1 MSPLLGYALVLV
13 SLLHLWLQ
21 GHNRHYLHV
30 PDGPLKRPLVLGWFA
45 CSFLLPALLIALFRE
60 WPPVDG
66 ALRLAPSDA
75 AGFAIACA
83 ILALHGLTAWR
94 LALWVAGRGLPRR
107 SPRLAAEEVSI
118 PRLEHRVEKLPGFLA
133 PLDTTTALE
142 VIRRDIVVPGLPPE
156 FDMLTIVQAS
166 DLHYD
171 PRTGLTAYLEE
182 VVDIANSLSPDIVVF
197 TGDFINSPRHIKRS
211 VELHDRCHARLGSYA
226 VLGNHDYWTR
236 PERVVEALG
245 RSRIVYLGGQRRTFT
260 RGGRSLILAGTD
272 SPWDGRRPD
281 WRSLLRKGSADAL
294 ILVAHAPEVAE
305 DAARHGANLILS
317 GHTHGGQACLPLVG
331 AVVVPGRHGHRYV
344 SGVYDVGPECVLNI
358 SRGIGVST
366 GGFRVLCPPELT
378 LIRLRASTADVM
390 VGAVR
395 AQRARLVELR
405 EGGLPA

>member
-1 MSPLLGYALVLV
+1 MSPLAGYALVLV

-45 CSFLLPALLIALFRE
+45 CSFLLPALLLALFRE
-60 WPPVDG
+60 WPPVDE
-66 ALRLAPSDA
+66 ALRMTPEEGA
-75 AGFAIACA
+75 AYAIAGA
-83 ILALHGLTAWR
+83 IVALHALTIWR
-94 LALWVAGRGLPRR
+94 FTLWVGERSLPRR
-107 SPRLAAEEVSI
+107 SPRLATEETST
-118 PRLEHRVEKLPGFLA
+118 PRLEHRVAKLPAILSAF
-133 PLDTTTALE
+133 DTTTALE

-156 FDMLTIVQAS
+156 FDRLTILQAS

-182 VVDIANSLSPDIVVF
+182 VADIANGLSPDIVVF
-197 TGDFINSPRHIKRS
+197 TGDFINSPRHIRRS
-211 VELHDRCHARLGSYA
+211 VELHDRFHARLGSYA

-236 PERVVEALG
+236 PERVIEAIG

-260 RGGRSLILAGTD
+260 RNGRSLILAGTD
-272 SPWDGRRPD
+272 APWDGMAPD
-281 WRSLLRKGSADAL
+281 WRQLLRKGSADAL
-294 ILVAHAPEVAE
+294 VLLAHAPEVAA
-305 DAARHGANLILS
+305 DAARHGANLILC
-317 GHTHGGQACLPLVG
+317 GHTHGGQACLPLAG
-331 AVVVPGRHGHRYV
+331 AVVVPGRHGHRWV
-344 SGVYDVGPECVLNI
+344 SGVYDIGADCVMNV

-378 LIRLRASTADVM
+378 LLRLRASTADVM